1 MLLCICVRIL
11 HSLIFFFL
19 MIRRPPRSTL
29 TDKLFPYPT
38 LFRSCEIR
46 SIRQEFLGICHD
58 PGRNGRDDAVDRSD
72 RRRQGGHV
80 RARRRGGG
88 DRTARWDSG
97 CPSRRS
103 EEHTSELQS
112 LMRISYAVF
121 CLKKKKQHKIPNQ
134 HKLVL
139 NKQ

>member
-1 MLLCICVRIL
+1 MGGPQEIG
-11 HSLIFFFL
+11 
-19 MIRRPPRSTL
+19 
-29 TDKLFPYPT
+29 
-38 LFRSCEIR
+38 EIR

-97 CPSRRS
+97 CPSRQDPPVQRRELLRDRKSVGEGKSVSVRIDLVGRS
-103 EEHTSELQS
+103 V
-112 LMRISYAVF
+112 I
-121 CLKKKKQHKIPNQ
+121 KKNNTK
-134 HKLVL
+134 
-139 NKQ
+139 NKQYYK